1 VHRPEPNVDPA
12 GRPLVLFDLSRLIA
26 RIARPAPTGIDRVE
40 LAYARFLIDTPDFD
54 VAFVACAGDRIRL
67 VDPAIAD
74 AVVPWVEGVWA
85 GRDDPAATARGLARV
100 AAFLGVA
107 APAAGEG
114 EDLGPQ
120 AAAPAAADVPAS
132 PGFGGPS
139 RATRF
144 AIDPLG
150 RLLQNP
156 VRLWAR
162 RPLEPLVAA
171 ARRAGRPLAY
181 LHVSHHNLQKP
192 EPFRRLRDAGVPM
205 AVMVHDLIPIEH
217 PEFAR
222 PGDDE
227 KHRRRMATVAET
239 ADLVIAN
246 SADTADRFARH
257 LAAAGGR
264 LPETLVAHLG
274 IPPVAAAAA
283 RFDPAPPPYFAL
295 VSTIEARKNHYFL
308 LNLWRTLAERH
319 GSATPKL
326 VVVGRRG
333 WEIENVIDLL
343 ERLPAARAHVLEAGA
358 LTDAALAVVLAG
370 ARAVLMPSL
379 VEGYGLPVV
388 EALAAGVPVVASDI
402 AVHAEVGQGLA
413 ELVDPLDGPGWAR
426 AIEDYAAAGSPRRAA
441 AVARLAAFRPP
452 TWPAHFAFVAAALR
466 RLAR

>member
-1 VHRPEPNVDPA
+1 MYRPEPNVDPA

-26 RIARPAPTGIDRVE
+26 RVARPAPTGIDRVE

-54 VAFVACAGDRIRL
+54 VAFVACAGERIRL
-67 VDPAIAD
+67 VEPSIGAALI
-74 AVVPWVEGVWA
+74 PWVEGVWA
-85 GRDDPAATARGLARV
+85 GRDDPAATGRGLARV
-100 AAFLGVA
+100 AAFLGVSA
-107 APAAGEG
+107 PLTDGASPAARADMGEG
-114 EDLGPQ
+114 RGR
-120 AAAPAAADVPAS
+120 AS
-132 PGFGGPS
+132 AS
-139 RATRF
+139 WSTRF
-144 AIDPLG
+144 AIDPVG

-162 RPLEPLVAA
+162 RPLEPFVAA
-171 ARRAGRPLAY
+171 ARRAGRPVAY

-192 EPFRRLRDAGVPM
+192 EPFRRLKTIGLPS

-246 SADTADRFARH
+246 SADTARRFARH
-257 LAAAGGR
+257 LDEIGR
-264 LPETLVAHLG
+264 AVPETLVAHLG
-274 IPPVAAAAA
+274 IPPATTGAA
-283 RFDPAPPPYFAL
+283 RFEPAPPPYFAL

-308 LNLWRTLAERH
+308 LSLWRTLAERH

-333 WEIENVIDLL
+333 WEIENVVDLL

-358 LTDAALAVVLAG
+358 LTDAALATVLAG

-402 AVHAEVGQGLA
+402 PVHAEVGQGLA
-413 ELVDPLDGPGWAR
+413 ELVDPLDGPAWLR
-426 AIEDYAAAGSPRRAA
+426 AIEDYAAEPSPRRNAQA
-441 AVARLAAFRPP
+441 ARLAAFRPP
-452 TWPAHFAFVAAALR
+452 TWEAHFAAVAAALA
-466 RLAR
+466 RLARSRR